1 MANEIVEVKKEGITS
16 YLGRDDVHRNIAG
29 VIGEAYANRFIS
41 DVVACVQNNA
51 MLSECTNQSIVS
63 GALVAKAIDL
73 PLTPQLG
80 YAYLVPFNSKKK
92 FIDEQGHKGEKWVK
106 EAQFQMG

>member
-1 MANEIVEVKKEGITS
+1 MANEIAEVKKEGITT
-16 YLGRDDVHRNIAG
+16 YLNKEHIRKNIAG
-29 VIGEAYANRFIS
+29 VIGEANANRFIS
-41 DVVACVQNNA
+41 DVVACVQNNSTLA
-51 MLSECTNQSIVS
+51 ECTNASIVS
-63 GALVAKAIDL
+63 GALVAKSIDL

-92 FIDEQGHKGEKWVK
+92 FVDEQGHKGEKWVK